1 MFFLMYISDGK
12 LIKEIEWIGG
22 IVDESGAKPHVDVLF
37 KNFGVQTKNT
47 TKDINTLD
55 YSASF

>member
-1 MFFLMYISDGK
+1 MYISDGK